1 MARIRKEL
9 NRALAL
15 PVLAALAFTGMGV
28 LAAPAQ
34 ADVGANASW
43 YIQTTDDN
51 PGGSASYNSSTNRL
65 RVCDTDADG
74 YRAVGWLNGNRV
86 DAAGGAWTCK
96 ERRINLPNGMDVKLT
111 VCLKNGAAGPSKFCR
126 SQWVKA

>member
-1 MARIRKEL
+1 MRKEL
-9 NRALAL
+9 TRALTL

-43 YIQTTDDN
+43 YIKTTDDN
-51 PGGSASYNSSTNRL
+51 PGGIATYNSSTNRL

-74 YRAVGWLNGNRV
+74 YRAVGWLHGNRV
-86 DAAGGAWTCK
+86 DAAGGLGTCN
-96 ERRINLPNGMDVKLT
+96 ERRINISNGMDVKLT
-111 VCLKNGAAGPSKFCR
+111 VCLKNGAGGRSKFCR
-126 SQWVKA
+126 SGWVKA